1 MPNGVMITK
10 PDGTTTLFDLDEVL
24 MGQFD
29 PEKKTLK
36 LEFKNQSTSVL
47 SGGPWVEQLWNI
59 MKKRMGFPE
68 NADVNRSAWSKELSV
83 QFSGTFP
90 GDPQPE
96 GKGVFCLEHKK
107 VMVDGVCPEC

>member
-24 MGQFD
+24 IGQFD

-47 SGGPWVEQLWNI
+47 SGGPWVEQLWTI
-59 MKKRMGFPE
+59 MKMKMGFAG
-68 NADVNRSAWSKELSV
+68 NADLNRSAWSKELSV
-83 QFSGTFP
+83 QFSGKLPDPVPQEP
-90 GDPQPE
+90 GE
-96 GKGVFCLEHKK
+96 EAHSG
-107 VMVDGVCPEC
+107 